1 MGPKKIFA
9 DDIEV
14 LGRSIE
20 KWRKIRSYVLLYAMY
35 ASMYAYDLS
44 CMLFIILCARVL
56 VFRVVDYPPSV
67 W

>member
-35 ASMYAYDLS
+35 ASIYAYVIAHVCYL
-44 CMLFIILCARVL
+44 
-56 VFRVVDYPPSV
+56 
-67 W
+67 